1 METISLI
8 NKDLVFKKY
17 IANPLENN
25 IWLIYS
31 QNTQEALIIDTP
43 PDFEIIDQVLKQNSS
58 LYIKNIFITHNHYDH
73 IDGLEYI
80 YNKLSSGENVKIWI
94 GQKDQDKLPAPFQN
108 YTNLYNYENYTDF
121 KINETKIKFIHT
133 PGHTYG
139 STCILIEDHIYTG
152 DTLFPGGPGRTTSN
166 ENFQT
171 ILNSIKTKL
180 LILPDNTIV
189 HPGHGKDTN
198 IKQSINEY
206 NTFIKQNKDLKKLS
220 GNISWV

>member
-1 METISLI
+1 M
-8 NKDLVFKKY
+8 N
-17 IANPLENN
+17 
-25 IWLIYS
+25 
-31 QNTQEALIIDTP
+31 
-43 PDFEIIDQVLKQNSS
+43 
-58 LYIKNIFITHNHYDH
+58 
-73 IDGLEYI
+73 
-80 YNKLSSGENVKIWI
+80 ENVKIWI
-94 GQKDQDKLPAPFQN
+94 SQKDQNKLPAQFQN
-108 YTNLYNYENYTDF
+108 DNILYNYENYNNF

-139 STCILIEDHIYTG
+139 STCILIDEHIYTG

>member
-1 METISLI
+1 MQLGKRMIQDWKLQVTSDHELNLTGSGSWNLLARPWIITWCSRALRPPRPSIYRKRRRKVISW
-8 NKDLVFKKY
+8 
-17 IANPLENN
+17 P
-25 IWLIYS
+25 
-31 QNTQEALIIDTP
+31 
-43 PDFEIIDQVLKQNSS
+43 SS
-58 LYIKNIFITHNHYDH
+58 MLASNLDAR
-73 IDGLEYI
+73 
-80 YNKLSSGENVKIWI
+80 LSTSNAWRR
-94 GQKDQDKLPAPFQN
+94 
-108 YTNLYNYENYTDF
+108 
-121 KINETKIKFIHT
+121 H
-133 PGHTYG
+133 G
-139 STCILIEDHIYTG
+139 SL
-152 DTLFPGGPGRTTSN
+152 LAVRRSFPGGPGRTTSN